1 MNKRKKIK
9 KGSGSVFLLFLIL
22 IVLLKGNVCW
32 CEEKVVH
39 VAGWAGELGKMF
51 TDLIGPDMEGKFGVK
66 IVYTSGKASEN
77 LAKIQAQRKNPQID
91 VAIVTEVVGIQGMKL
106 GLWDPL
112 DPKTVTNIR
121 NMYETAIIPNHAGIL
136 WAANLFGMVYNPKV
150 FSEKKFTLPTSY
162 YDIFKPEYCGK
173 VIVGPITT
181 DYGLMA
187 LAMFAKLKGGGEKNI
202 EPGFEI
208 MKKLAPCILS
218 YEKEATRVGDL
229 FTAETGWIAPW
240 SHAETFRMGK
250 KGIPIKFVAPNEG
263 TILMGNSV
271 HMVKGCPNPKMAQE
285 YINLLLG
292 EKVLSAFARIYASVP
307 LNKTIKLPSEVA
319 EYVPNKPEILNKAI
333 RIDWDYVSQKREEWS
348 ERWAKEI
355 EPIKPK

>member
-1 MNKRKKIK
+1 MRRKKIQI
-9 KGSGSVFLLFLIL
+9 VLIL
-22 IVLLKGNVCW
+22 FVLLGLGSAKVDLAW
-32 CEEKVVH
+32 SEEKVVH
-39 VAGWAGELGKMF
+39 VAGWAGRLGQMF
-51 TDLIGPDMEGKFGVK
+51 TDLIAPDMEKKFGAK
-66 IVYTSGKASEN
+66 IVYTAGKAAEN

-106 GLWDPL
+106 GLWDSL
-112 DPKTVTNIR
+112 DPKIVTNMK
-121 NMYETAIIPNHAGIL
+121 NMYETSIIPNQTGVL

-150 FSEKKFTLPTSY
+150 FTEKKFLVPTSY
-162 YDIFKPEYCGK
+162 NDLFRPEYCGK

-181 DYGLMA
+181 DYGLMI
-187 LAMFAKLKGGGEKNI
+187 LLVFARMKGGGEKNT
-202 EPGFEI
+202 EPGFEM

-229 FTAETGWIAPW
+229 FAAETGWIAPW
-240 SHAETFRMGK
+240 SHAETFQMGK
-250 KGIPIKFVAPNEG
+250 KGIPIKFVAPAEG

-292 EKVLSAFARIYASVP
+292 EKVLLAFAENYASVP
-307 LNKTIKLPSEVA
+307 LNKTVKLPPQVA
-319 EYVPNKPEILNKAI
+319 EYVPNKHEIINKASKV
-333 RIDWDYVSQKREEWS
+333 DWDYVTQKREDWA

-355 EPIKPK
+355 DPIKPR